1 MLGQKQHQAQG
12 NTVQENLAHS
22 FSFQADAQVKA
33 ENNREVTEAAFTQKL
48 ADLAA
53 LIDSKFGRLHVAA
66 KRPRLVERP
75 VAKEL
80 R

>member
-1 MLGQKQHQAQG
+1 M
-12 NTVQENLAHS
+12 
-22 FSFQADAQVKA
+22 KA

-53 LIDSKFGRLHVAA
+53 LIDSKFGKLHVTA
-66 KRPRLVERP
+66 KLPRLVERP